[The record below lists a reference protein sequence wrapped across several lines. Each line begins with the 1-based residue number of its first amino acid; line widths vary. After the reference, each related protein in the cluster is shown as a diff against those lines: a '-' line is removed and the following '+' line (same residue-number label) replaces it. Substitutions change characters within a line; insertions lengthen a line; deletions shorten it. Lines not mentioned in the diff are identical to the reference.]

1 MLCFY
6 KLGTKCSVRLATL
19 KVFVY
24 HHHSPPPG
32 LAAVFWRPSQKILMS
47 QLYAKEKGFLY
58 LILGTQHLK
67 STNIH
72 FTIWYTNLKADSGRR
87 IQGMLV
93 FSFCKM
99 GQSFACWQQ
108 EAASEGCRACWFIG
122 TARIFMQKWFCTGS
136 RAHCYSL
143 HLMLPTSKGEDCSGK
158 WDVQYWKEE

>member
-108 EAASEGCRACWFIG
+108 EAASEGCRACWG
-122 TARIFMQKWFCTGS
+122 LQ
-136 RAHCYSL
+136 SL
-143 HLMLPTSKGEDCSGK
+143 LIHRHSQDFYAEVIL
-158 WDVQYWKEE
+158 YWLQSPLLFPPPHAPYF